1 MSNQLHS
8 PLSDTEFSKFTQ
20 LIFKYAGIHMN
31 QSKKALVEG
40 RLRKR
45 LVALRLSSY
54 NEYYKMVKGDTNP
67 IERQQF
73 IDLLTTNET
82 WFFREEKHFD
92 FVADIMKKTD
102 PQRPV
107 SFWSSACS
115 SGQEPYSIAML
126 MAETRNLS
134 RPWDILATDI
144 SKDILTKARQGIYLS
159 DRVKGLSLQRQKQ
172 FMLKGVR
179 SRSNYLAIAPELK
192 KKIEFKAFNLM
203 ESSLPTKK
211 FDFIFCRNV
220 LIYFD
225 MEHKIKVVNRL
236 SKCLKMDGYLFTG
249 HSESLHGMIDHL
261 KVIQPSIYQKK

>member
-1 MSNQLHS
+1 MMQQSHS
-8 PLSDTEFSKFTQ
+8 ALNDQEFTNFTQ

-45 LVALRLSSY
+45 LVALELTSYDQYYQIVKSS
-54 NEYYKMVKGDTNP
+54 NNP

-82 WFFREEKHFD
+82 WFFREEKHFE
-92 FVADIMKKTD
+92 FVANIMAKSN

-126 MAETRNLS
+126 MAEIQSLS

-144 SKDILTKARQGIYLS
+144 SKDILTKAKQGIYLN
-159 DRVKGLSLQRQKQ
+159 DRVKGLSLQRQKK

-179 SRSNYLAIAPELK
+179 TQSDYLAIVPELK
-192 KKIEFKAFNLM
+192 KKIEFKPFNLM
-203 ESSLPTKK
+203 ETPLPAKK
-211 FDFIFCRNV
+211 FDFVFCRNV

-225 MEHKIKVVNRL
+225 MEHKIKVIKRL
-236 SKCLKMDGYLFTG
+236 SDSLKTDGYLFTG
-249 HSESLHGMIDHL
+249 HSESLHGLFDNL
-261 KVIQPSIYQKK
+261 KVIQPSVYQKK

>member
-1 MSNQLHS
+1 MIISPS
-8 PLSDTEFSKFTQ
+8 PLSDHEFRKFAQ
-20 LIFKYAGIHMN
+20 LIFKLAGINMN

-45 LVALRLSSY
+45 LVALELNNYNSY
-54 NEYYKMVKGDTNP
+54 YQLINTGNNP
-67 IERQQF
+67 REQQQF

-92 FVADIMKKTD
+92 FVAKVIEKSN
-102 PQRPV
+102 PQQPI

-126 MAETRNLS
+126 LAEVRTLS

-144 SKDILTKARQGIYLS
+144 STDILKKAKQGVYLK
-159 DRVKGLSLQRQKQ
+159 DRVKGLTIQRQKKY
-172 FMLKGVR
+172 MLKGVR
-179 SRSNYLAIAPELK
+179 SQENYIAIVPELK
-192 KKIEFKAFNLM
+192 EKIEFKAFNLM
-203 ESSLPTKK
+203 HSSLPTKK

-225 MEHKIKVVNRL
+225 TEHKLKVVKRL
-236 SKCLKMDGYLFTG
+236 ASCLKTDGYLFTG
-249 HSESLHGMIDHL
+249 HSESLHGLCDNL
-261 KVIQPSIYQKK
+261 KVIQPSVYQQI

>member
-1 MSNQLHS
+1 MNNQSHS
-8 PLSDTEFSKFTQ
+8 PLNNAEFTKFTQ

-31 QSKKALVEG
+31 ESKKALVEG

-45 LVALRLSSY
+45 LVALKLSSY
-54 NEYYKMVKGDTNP
+54 NDYFNIVKGDSNP
-67 IERQQF
+67 VERQQF

-82 WFFREEKHFD
+82 WFFREEKHFE
-92 FVADIMKKTD
+92 FVTKILAKTD

-126 MAETRNLS
+126 MAEIRNLS

-144 SKDILTKARQGIYLS
+144 SKDILTKAKQGIYLN
-159 DRVKGLSLQRQKQ
+159 DRVKGLSQHRQRQ

-179 SRSNYLAIAPELK
+179 SRADYIAIAPELK
-192 KKIEFKAFNLM
+192 KKIEFKPFNLM
-203 ESSLPTKK
+203 ETPLPTKK

-225 MEHKIKVVNRL
+225 MEHKIKVVKRL
-236 SKCLKMDGYLFTG
+236 SECLKTGGYLFTG

-261 KVIQPSIYQKK
+261 KVVQPSVYQRN

>member
-1 MSNQLHS
+1 MSYQSHS
-8 PLSDTEFSKFTQ
+8 ALSDNEFKKFTQ
-20 LIFKYAGIHMN
+20 LIFKYAGINMN

-45 LVALRLSSY
+45 LVALKLSNY
-54 NEYYKMVKGDTNP
+54 DEYYTIVKNSSNP
-67 IERQQF
+67 VERQQF

-82 WFFREEKHFD
+82 WFFREEKHFE
-92 FVADIMKKTD
+92 FVADILSKTD
-102 PQRPV
+102 PQRPI

-126 MAETRNLS
+126 LAEIRNLS

-144 SKDILTKARQGIYLS
+144 SKDILTKAKQGIYLN
-159 DRVKGLSLQRQKQ
+159 DRVKGLSLQRQKK

-179 SRSNYLAIAPELK
+179 TRSDYLAIVPELK
-192 KKIEFKAFNLM
+192 KKIDFKAFNLM
-203 ESSLPTKK
+203 ESPLPAKK

-225 MEHKIKVVNRL
+225 MEHKIKVVKRL
-236 SKCLKMDGYLFTG
+236 SECLKTGGYLFTG
-249 HSESLHGMIDHL
+249 HSESLHGLFDNL
-261 KVIQPSIYQKK
+261 KVIQPSVYQKK